1 MSEIRIQLFGRF
13 CARRDGQVIAG
24 LEADMLQKLF
34 SYLLLYRRSAHAR
47 ESLANLLW
55 PETTTVHAKKRL
67 RQVLWQLQSALG
79 SYAEAPSDHLLLVTA
94 DQVQI
99 NPEANLWLDVAVFEQ
114 AFARVEGIAGQQ
126 LDTQHVQALHKAIQC
141 YCGPLLDGCY
151 DDWCL
156 YERERL
162 QNMYLAMLEKLMNYC
177 EEHHD
182 YEAGIQ
188 YGTQILA
195 CDKVRERA
203 YRRLMRLHYLNGN
216 WGKALR
222 IYEQCSFALDEE
234 LGMKP
239 SQRTT
244 AFYEQILA
252 EHLVVPV
259 PIILP
264 ADMQSLSGNAN
275 APLMETLGFLKH
287 LQGVLTDLQS
297 QVQQSMQHVEQSL
310 SKNSDSPRR
319 RKREGEK
326 TLQRRSK
333 DTAEIPLG

>member
-13 CARRDGQVIAG
+13 CAWRNGQVVAG
-24 LEADMLQKLF
+24 LEADQLQKLF
-34 SYLLLYRRSAHAR
+34 SYLQLYRRSAHAR

-99 NPEANLWLDVAVFEQ
+99 NPEANFWLDVAVFEQ
-114 AFARVEGIAGQQ
+114 AFACVEGIAGRQ
-126 LDTQHVQALHKAIQC
+126 LDTQHVQALHNAIQC

-151 DDWCL
+151 EDWCL

-162 QNMYLAMLEKLMNYC
+162 QNIYLVMLEKLMDYC

-182 YEAGIQ
+182 YEAGIH
-188 YGTQILA
+188 YGMQILA
-195 CDKVRERA
+195 YDKVHERT

-222 IYEQCSFALDEE
+222 VYEQCSFALDEE

-244 AFYEQILA
+244 AFYKRILA
-252 EHLVVPV
+252 EHLAESVSTTSS
-259 PIILP
+259 
-264 ADMQSLSGNAN
+264 ADTQSVSGDAN
-275 APLMETLGFLKH
+275 APLMEALHFLTH
-287 LQGVLTDLQS
+287 LQEALTDLAL
-297 QVQQSMQHVEQSL
+297 QVRQSMQYVEQSL
-310 SKNSDSPRR
+310 SKHSSSPHRR
-319 RKREGEK
+319 QREREA
-326 TLQRRSK
+326 
-333 DTAEIPLG
+333 TAGTF